1 MKRLAAAAALGVAI
15 AAAHA
20 APIRLDDSASPR
32 RHLDLQPRWVHEEG
46 VIGSAER
53 LNAMVANV
61 AAVEIRLNTKAHVG
75 KRGRIF
81 LVMPPVVPGL
91 AASSA
96 MRLEWRTR
104 GLFVDGSALPGEK
117 RLLYDGP
124 ISQPTM
130 TEHFDF
136 SVYFDARHQSGPL
149 RFDPAFELELLP

>member
-1 MKRLAAAAALGVAI
+1 MKHWAAAALVFACSVQ
-15 AAAHA
+15 AATV
-20 APIRLDDSASPR
+20 RLDDSASPR
-32 RHLDLQPRWVHEEG
+32 RHLDLQPRWLHEEG
-46 VIGSAER
+46 VIGSVER

-61 AAVEIRLNTKAHVG
+61 PAVEVRLNTKPHVG

-81 LVMPPVVPGL
+81 LVMPPAVPGL
-91 AASSA
+91 ASSGA

-104 GLFVDGSALPGEK
+104 GLFQEGSALPGEK